1 MLRVLLASVV
11 ICFVVFGAL
20 VSSHYRRD
28 ISEARRRIE
37 AGSSLI
43 TTRCG
48 PIEYAEAGEGPPVLM
63 VHGSGG
69 GFDQG
74 IAFGKDLAANGM
86 RVIAM
91 SRFGYLRTPLPADAS
106 SAAQADAHACLLDAL
121 GIERAAVVG
130 ASAGAPSATELA
142 LRHPDRVE
150 SLVLLVPATYTPRA
164 GNAPSVT
171 SSRLTQL
178 LFETALRSNFFF
190 WAVRELA
197 PGMLV
202 RGILATPTKDL
213 DAASPSERARVN
225 ALLDGILPVT
235 DRRRGLTNDAIV
247 VGSLAPLDLKRID
260 VPALCISVA
269 DDQYGTFAAAKY
281 TADQIPNARFIGYA
295 KGGHVWVGHHDDIIQ
310 EITAFLDRDAGPLYS
325 SRPLSAARM

>member
-106 SAAQADAHACLLDAL
+106 SAAQAEAHACLLDAL

-213 DAASPSERARVN
+213 D
-225 ALLDGILPVT
+225 
-235 DRRRGLTNDAIV
+235 RRRGLTNDAIV

-310 EITAFLDRDAGPLYS
+310 EITAFLDRDAGSLYS